1 MLKSDLVVLQLF
13 VVIASVLMLHFLVNT
28 YDRVKEEKEEGGGGR
43 ERKLRGK
50 IFYKIQ
56 IC

>member
-13 VVIASVLMLHFLVNT
+13 DVIASVLILHFLVNT
-28 YDRVKEEKEEGGGGR
+28 YDRVKEEKEGGGGR